1 MKLAAFEL
9 FREGVDWRDVAIKL
23 QYDPYRNYTKLYIY
37 FIKDMLLPSW
47 MFGADPEADLAKKGD
62 DVDMLCLDWAEQHK
76 VPLISFEGSG
86 PSGPLPE
93 RLMPSEAAKRGI
105 DLVTPQEFIRR
116 ERFDPRPAMQRFFSG
131 WTKHAAG
138 YLLANPAAKEPL
150 EYAHHF
156 YLRMAKNDWTP

>member
-1 MKLAAFEL
+1 MKLAAFEV

-62 DVDMLCLDWAEQHK
+62 DVDMLCLDWAAQHK

-105 DLVTPQEFIRR
+105 DLV
-116 ERFDPRPAMQRFFSG
+116 
-131 WTKHAAG
+131 
-138 YLLANPAAKEPL
+138 
-150 EYAHHF
+150 
-156 YLRMAKNDWTP
+156 